1 MRMKKRTI
9 RNITLTAVFAA
20 VLCIA
25 APFPIP
31 IGPIPITLSLFAVF
45 LCGAVLPPPY
55 AISATLVYLVLG
67 VIGLPVFSGF
77 EGGIGKFVGPTGGF
91 LWAYPFMALVIALS
105 VKLFKKRGLFSLSA
119 GILAA
124 TLICYTMGTLWFSH
138 LTGNPLDAS
147 LSVCVLPF
155 IPADLIKGAAAVAVT
170 IGLDKIGI
178 LKDGAGK

>member
-1 MRMKKRTI
+1 
-9 RNITLTAVFAA
+9 
-20 VLCIA
+20 
-25 APFPIP
+25 
-31 IGPIPITLSLFAVF
+31 
-45 LCGAVLPPPY
+45 
-55 AISATLVYLVLG
+55 
-67 VIGLPVFSGF
+67 
-77 EGGIGKFVGPTGGF
+77 
-91 LWAYPFMALVIALS
+91 MALVIALS

-170 IGLDKIGI
+170 IGLDKTGV